1 METNYYTVE
10 YNKNQYNEKDWNEYF
25 SVFLKNG
32 EPIIEELK
40 PFRGKVPDEILIP
53 IGRIIG
59 TASANW
65 LNEELEDIPGYT
77 PLSLLQSED
86 GTNALKAIIMR
97 LYC

>member
-1 METNYYTVE
+1 MEINYYTVQ
-10 YNKNQYNEKDWNEYF
+10 YNKSQYNEKDWKECL
-25 SVFLKNG
+25 SVFLETG
-32 EPIIEELK
+32 EPVIEELK

-59 TASANW
+59 TASALW
-65 LNEELEDIPGYT
+65 LNKELTEIPGYT

-86 GTNALKAIIMR
+86 GTKALKAVIMR